1 MPPTLSPWSATKAH
15 EWYSSKP
22 WPIGCN
28 FLPSTAVNDIEMWQR
43 ETFDLPTI
51 DRELALAQDIGFN
64 SVRVFVNFVI
74 WESDPAWLMHAL
86 DQFLSV
92 ADRHGIATMVIL
104 LDDCFKQD
112 PKPGPQAPPVP
123 GMHNSQW
130 EASPGRVMTGDP
142 STWNRLQKY
151 VTDVVSSFAHDPRV
165 LVWDIYNEPCQSLE
179 LVRCSF
185 EWARNAQP
193 DQPLTTC
200 VYSGWDSQIAG
211 ISDVIS
217 FHNYGDLPDLTKQI
231 DTLRVY
237 DRPLLCTE
245 WMARTQQSV
254 FETHLPYLKM
264 QRVAAWSWG
273 LVNGR
278 TQTHI
283 PWGNTPK
290 LDEPD
295 PWFHDIFCSDG
306 SPKYAHEI
314 DIIRATTGK
323 PLG

>member
-1 MPPTLSPWSATKAH
+1 MSPTLSPWSTTKAR

-22 WPIGCN
+22 WLVGCN
-28 FLPSTAVNDIEMWQR
+28 FLPSTAVNDIEMWRR

-51 DRELALAQDIGFN
+51 DRELALAQSIGFN
-64 SVRVFVNFVI
+64 TVRVFVNFVI
-74 WESDPAWLMHAL
+74 WESDPAWLIQAL

-92 ADRHGIATMVIL
+92 ADRHGIGAMIIL

-112 PKPGPQAPPVP
+112 PQPGPQASPIA

-130 EASPGRVMTGDP
+130 VASPGSVMTGEP
-142 STWNRLQKY
+142 ATWSRLQAY
-151 VTDVVSSFAHDPRV
+151 VTHVVSSFAHDPRV

-179 LVRCSF
+179 LVQYSF
-185 EWARNAQP
+185 DWARNAQP
-193 DQPLTTC
+193 VQPLTSC
-200 VYSGWDSQIAG
+200 VYSGWDDQIAE
-211 ISDVIS
+211 ISDVVS
-217 FHNYGDLPDLTKQI
+217 FHNYGDLPNLAKHI

-245 WMARTQQSV
+245 WMARTQNSV
-254 FETHLPYLKM
+254 FETHLPYLRS
-264 QRVAAWSWG
+264 QRVGAWNWG

-283 PWGNTPK
+283 PWGTTPM

-295 PWFHDIFCSDG
+295 PWFHDIFCSNG
-306 SPKYAHEI
+306 TPKYANEI
-314 DIIRATTGK
+314 DIICATTGK
-323 PLG
+323 AFR